1 MLNEDAERENERKEL
16 EAYLPDKVAFS
27 LPETAKILNR
37 SIHWAR
43 EKAASGKL
51 KSVRIG
57 ATVRVTRPVIIAA
70 LMEGIE
76 K

>member
-1 MLNEDAERENERKEL
+1 MLNQCAERENERREL

-43 EKAASGKL
+43 EKPPAAN
-51 KSVRIG
+51 
-57 ATVRVTRPVIIAA
+57 
-70 LMEGIE
+70 
-76 K
+76 

>member
-1 MLNEDAERENERKEL
+1 LGAGE
-16 EAYLPDKVAFS
+16 
-27 LPETAKILNR
+27 
-37 SIHWAR
+37 
-43 EKAASGKL
+43 AASGKL

-70 LMEGIE
+70 LLEGVE